1 MSIDSHVITL
11 FPGAGMQRL
20 LISLSIFAAV
30 CFTLARLADS
40 NLFTKTDAA
49 VKPELSTTSVPLKKP
64 VL

>member
-1 MSIDSHVITL
+1 MITL

-20 LISLSIFAAV
+20 LISLSIFVAV
-30 CFTLARLADS
+30 CFTLARLAGS
-40 NLFTKTDAA
+40 AIHANLFTKTDAA

>member
-11 FPGAGMQRL
+11 FPGAGRQWL
-20 LISLSIFAAV
+20 LISLSIFV
-30 CFTLARLADS
+30 CFTLARLAGC

-49 VKPELSTTSVPLKKP
+49 VKSALSTTSVPLKMP